1 MSIHCKCMYVFMYI
15 YLYINMLFIPGISVV
30 HTATIFLYAS
40 RSHILEWNQF
50 VQKSNKT
57 RVAQETISAQAS
69 GGTPTTTPNSGTPTT
84 TPNSGTPTTTPS
96 GGTPTTT
103 PSGGTPTTT
112 PTTTEACAAV
122 YGAPWCVPS
131 KWPFTSCQRK
141 MGGPSDSYLL
151 FVGAHPPMLFITSK
165 GPPGRKNEEKQPF
178 CSDK

>member
-15 YLYINMLFIPGISVV
+15 YINMLFIPGILVV

-84 TPNSGTPTTTPS
+84 TPNSGTPTTTPNS
-96 GGTPTTT
+96 GTPTTTPNGGTPTTT
-103 PSGGTPTTT
+103 PTSGGTPTTT

-122 YGAPWCVPS
+122 YGVVGPLPNGR
-131 KWPFTSCQRK
+131 TSCLIN
-141 MGGPSDSYLL
+141 GGDPIATYCSWGPILQAK
-151 FVGAHPPMLFITSK
+151 AHL
-165 GPPGRKNEEKQPF
+165 
-178 CSDK
+178 

>member
-1 MSIHCKCMYVFMYI
+1 MYVCFYVYI
-15 YLYINMLFIPGISVV
+15 YINMLFIPGISVV

-84 TPNSGTPTTTPS
+84 TPS

-103 PSGGTPTTT
+103 PNSGTPTTT

-131 KWPFTSCQRK
+131 KWPFTSCR
-141 MGGPSDSYLL
+141 L
-151 FVGAHPPMLFITSK
+151 
-165 GPPGRKNEEKQPF
+165 
-178 CSDK
+178 